1 MSQVPAWL
9 LPEDEAARLSS
20 LRSYDLLPALR
31 ETVFDELVALTA
43 RIFSLPI
50 SLIALVDEEQVF
62 YKANHGMPGNERQPR
77 EEALCSTAILNQK
90 AVVYQDVEQEQ
101 NPLITA
107 QAAHAARTNQLRFYA
122 AAPLRMPDQQPI
134 GALCIID
141 RQARVF
147 SEDEQR
153 MLEKLAAVVS
163 HTVAVRQVCRTQ
175 PDGEKRWKMVRMQ
188 LQEEVQALRA
198 LVRYLLTRYGTTVP
212 VPSVL
217 LAQFERR
224 LPDLHELLDQYQYQE

>member
-1 MSQVPAWL
+1 MSEIPSWL

-62 YKANHGMPGNERQPR
+62 YKANHGMPGNEKQPR
-77 EEALCSTAILNQK
+77 QEALCSTAILHDK
-90 AVVYQDVEQEQ
+90 AVVYQDVEQER
-101 NPLITA
+101 NPLITK
-107 QAAHAARTNQLRFYA
+107 QAAQAARTNQLRFYA
-122 AAPLRMPDQQPI
+122 AAPLRMPDRQPI

-141 RQARVF
+141 RQPRVF

-163 HTVAVRQVCRTQ
+163 HTVAVRQMCRTQ
-175 PDGEKRWKMVRMQ
+175 PDGETRWKMVRLQ

-212 VPSVL
+212 VPSAL
-217 LAQFERR
+217 LIQFERR

>member
-1 MSQVPAWL
+1 MSEVPSWL
-9 LPEDEAARLSS
+9 LPEDEATRLSS

-50 SLIALVDEEQVF
+50 SLIALVDEEHVF
-62 YKANHGMPGNERQPR
+62 YKANYGMPGNEKQPR
-77 EEALCSTAILNQK
+77 QEALCSTAILHDK
-90 AVVYQDVEQEQ
+90 AVVYQDLEQER
-101 NPLITA
+101 NPLITV
-107 QAAHAARTNQLRFYA
+107 QAAQAARTNQLRFYA
-122 AAPLRMPDQQPI
+122 GAPLRMPNQQPI
-134 GALCIID
+134 GTLCIID
-141 RQARVF
+141 RQPRVF
-147 SEDEQR
+147 SKDEQR

-175 PDGEKRWKMVRMQ
+175 PDGERRWKMVRLQ

-212 VPSVL
+212 VPPAL
-217 LAQFERR
+217 LTQFERR